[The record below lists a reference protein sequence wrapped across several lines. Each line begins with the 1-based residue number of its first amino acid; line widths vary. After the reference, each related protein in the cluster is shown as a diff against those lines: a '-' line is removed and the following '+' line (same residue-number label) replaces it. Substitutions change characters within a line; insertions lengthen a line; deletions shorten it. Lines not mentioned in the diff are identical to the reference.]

1 VKAQSVSRQ
10 KHPPIS
16 NCAEDIKRPTG
27 SLSISF
33 FVVAWRMLKFIT
45 PFAGNYRVQGR
56 LDGDFMLRY
65 TVYVFVPL
73 LVWIPRLAR
82 AQAAYEPSPSIH
94 LDLPSASIYLLVI
107 TVVGFIV
114 FFMYRFYS
122 TREKETPH
130 KRPEEQPKAQS
141 AQKPI
146 SVPTGAPSVPGSV
159 FISYRRD
166 DSADITGRIYD
177 RLIQYF
183 SREIVFKDVDS
194 IPLGIDFRQH
204 LENALS
210 QCRVLLAIVGS
221 DWMGSETAGGKR
233 RIDDPRDHLR
243 LELEVALARNIPV
256 IPVLVRRASIP
267 AEDQL
272 PQSLRSLAYRNGI
285 QIRPDPDFHGD
296 MDRLIKGIEPHLTR

>member
-1 VKAQSVSRQ
+1 MQ
-10 KHPPIS
+10 
-16 NCAEDIKRPTG
+16 
-27 SLSISF
+27 
-33 FVVAWRMLKFIT
+33 
-45 PFAGNYRVQGR
+45 
-56 LDGDFMLRY
+56 RY
-65 TVYVFVPL
+65 MGYFFVPL
-73 LVWIPRLAR
+73 LVWMPRMAR
-82 AQAAYEPSPSIH
+82 AQAPAYEPQSSTPLS
-94 LDLPSASIYLLVI
+94 SVFIYLLVI
-107 TVVGFIV
+107 GVVGFIV
-114 FFMYRFYS
+114 FYVYRIYT
-122 TREKETPH
+122 TRDKETPH
-130 KRPEEQPKAQS
+130 RRPEEQPKAQS

-146 SVPTGAPSVPGSV
+146 SVPTAPNYVSGSV

-177 RLIQYF
+177 RLIQHF

-221 DWMGSETAGGKR
+221 DWAGSETAGGKR

-267 AEDQL
+267 AEDRL
-272 PQSLRSLAYRNGI
+272 PPSLRSLAYRNGI